1 MAIRETDL
9 IAPQLFGEI
18 NKSLGNSLR
27 ILDSK
32 DSVIG
37 REEELKQLRVVTNK
51 KERPVACAVGG
62 QGAGKSALVSAYK
75 NELEEQGIR
84 TEVFQLKV
92 GEMADDPDQLK
103 ARMNTLLEQMKRY
116 KDEALKKDA
125 NAEIILFIDEV
136 HMVISIF
143 GEGSKIG
150 GDLLKESLAR
160 AEEFI
165 NVITATT
172 FDEYQS
178 YIVHDKALSRRLNK
192 ITINETSPPLTFNI
206 LKDWLYKQSIDENN
220 KERID
225 YTKWV
230 SDDILKQIIH
240 ANRAYQENE
249 YEPAKSIDVLSSV
262 ISDSEVYKE
271 PITKETL
278 ARVFRIQYNIDI
290 GFSVDPDKVME
301 VFKSRIKGQP
311 FATEEYRK
319 MIEQIAFQ
327 LYPDSNAP
335 RGVML
340 AIGTTG
346 SGKTEACK
354 ALAYALFG
362 DDKAFVN
369 ISMTDYADE
378 DGDIR
383 IRKKIGEDVSRNP
396 FTIVLLDE
404 VEKASQRVINVLL
417 PILDEGTVVYH
428 SKGRDNTVAEHRVS
442 LKNTIIIAT
451 SNAGVKVME
460 KIQQA
465 DDMKYVGEELTEEME
480 ISVQNMM
487 SDVRIGLENVMKPEF
502 LARFKS
508 IIPFRTLDDDTL
520 LEIADLQLSNTLG
533 RIYDVK
539 GIYVD
544 RPPAQEWI
552 YSDTKMKIDE
562 ISMYVVKE
570 RMGDETNTGQKG
582 AREIQNVLA
591 DILNKIIRASR
602 RNPHCKKFKLTT
614 NGKCRF
620 ANRDTVEMRGL
631 IRVEPVDEFRSA

>member
-1 MAIRETDL
+1 MASRETQL
-9 IAPQLFGEI
+9 LAPQLFGEI

-51 KERPVACAVGG
+51 KERPVACSVGG

-116 KDEALKKDA
+116 KDEALKVDPH
-125 NAEIILFIDEV
+125 AEIILFIDEV

-165 NVITATT
+165 SVITATT

-192 ITINETSPPLTFNI
+192 ITINETSPSLTFNI
-206 LKDWLYKQSIDENN
+206 LKDWLYKQSNDENN
-220 KERID
+220 KERVN

-335 RGVML
+335 RGVLL

-404 VEKASQRVINVLL
+404 VEKASQRVTNVLL

-428 SKGRDNTVAEHRVS
+428 SKGRDNTVSEHRVS

-487 SDVRIGLENVMKPEF
+487 SDVRIGLESVMKPEF

-520 LEIADLQLSNTLG
+520 LEIADLKLSDTLK

-544 RPPAQEWI
+544 RPSAQEWI

-562 ISMYVVKE
+562 ISMYIVKE

-582 AREIQNVLA
+582 AREIQNVMN

-602 RNPHCKKFKLTT
+602 RNPHCKNFKLTT
-614 NGKCRF
+614 NGECGF